1 MNPGPTSVS
10 AGHAGHRH
18 CGGDDHIRQFR
29 QQVIAAAADA

>member
-29 QQVIAAAADA
+29 QQVRIGR